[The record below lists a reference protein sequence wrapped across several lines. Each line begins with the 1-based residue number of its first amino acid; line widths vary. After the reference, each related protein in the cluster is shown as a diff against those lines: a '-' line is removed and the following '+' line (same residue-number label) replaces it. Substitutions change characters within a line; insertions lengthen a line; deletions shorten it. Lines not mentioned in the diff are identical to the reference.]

1 MQSHK
6 TTPISASSP
15 KYNDLQ
21 LHFRQLSQHSSW
33 ELAAIKASQESV
45 VLDQMS
51 FVEEPII
58 EISDSPEPRL
68 IEASEKSRRPVTASK
83 FEFFLSRVDD
93 KINSLYNICLCLEEW
108 QQEILKGIK
117 KLVAI
122 DELSDRFW
130 KVVKIFLFEFK
141 TVEVHQWLFFFIV
154 FCRSHIG
161 R

>member
-1 MQSHK
+1 MS
-6 TTPISASSP
+6 
-15 KYNDLQ
+15 
-21 LHFRQLSQHSSW
+21 
-33 ELAAIKASQESV
+33 
-45 VLDQMS
+45 DQMS
-51 FVEEPII
+51 LVEEPII

-68 IEASEKSRRPVTASK
+68 IEASEKSRRPMTASEFK
-83 FEFFLSRVDD
+83 FSLSRVDY
-93 KINSLYNICLCLEEW
+93 KINSLYNICLHLEEW

-122 DELSDRFW
+122 DELSDGFW

-141 TVEVHQWLFFFIV
+141 TVEVHQRLFFFIV

>member
-1 MQSHK
+1 
-6 TTPISASSP
+6 
-15 KYNDLQ
+15 
-21 LHFRQLSQHSSW
+21 
-33 ELAAIKASQESV
+33 
-45 VLDQMS
+45 MS

-68 IEASEKSRRPVTASK
+68 IEASEKSRRPVMASE
-83 FEFFLSRVDD
+83 FEFSLSRVDD
-93 KINSLYNICLCLEEW
+93 KINSLYNICLRLEEW
-108 QQEILKGIK
+108 QQEILKGVK
-117 KLVAI
+117 KLIAI

-141 TVEVHQWLFFFIV
+141 TVEVHQQLFFFIV